1 MSGNRSFIDSLIF
14 GDGSTRRY
22 MQGSPVLYDVWN
34 SYAKHPWRKVDLL
47 LTPFRGVKP
56 GELCSR
62 LREAL
67 KRDAQQNPDAV
78 WREKTETLDDSAYNQ
93 ANVAASLS
101 FPETVRVVLPM
112 TGWWI
117 GQVHDALPDHSKW
130 LKSGEDPLSKVFDSQ
145 RKDMVQALK
154 AFRNRGAQKFE
165 GMTPDILWLVQIIG
179 SLAILR
185 KGTQPDP
192 EAKPPKK
199 AYPRKEAY
207 SETKVVD
214 AVIELMRDLV
224 LYDAPQ
230 NKLRAQIHVVNCNR
244 AAETSIDR
252 STMAIK
258 SDAALRLFEIQCS
271 RITWAIVDSGV
282 DARHPAFAKETSAGD
297 WPKTT
302 RVKES
307 YDFSY
312 IRHLL
317 SPSQLRSGNEN
328 LPPRLREALA
338 AQEKNGDELSDADN
352 VRDEM
357 ADLKRALQ
365 KGRDLDWSLLQPFLK
380 IPYDETYAPPAND
393 HGTHVAGILAAGGDS
408 EKKGVCPDI
417 NVIDI
422 RVLDAQGE
430 GNEFNVIAAMQFIRY
445 LNGSEDRMVIHGAN
459 LSLSINHD
467 VANYACG
474 RTPVCDE
481 ADRLSASG
489 VCVVAAAG
497 NKGYIKYETTEGMR
511 EGYHTISITDPGNAE
526 KVITV
531 GATHRY
537 RPHTYGVSY
546 FSSRGPT
553 GDGRLKPDLVAP
565 GEKIEAPAPNG
576 DWRVKDGTS
585 MAAPHVSGAAALLM
599 ARHREMVGRPEEIK
613 AILCKTATDLGRE
626 RYFQGHGMLDILR
639 ALQSV

>member
-1 MSGNRSFIDSLIF
+1 MNGNRSFIDSLIF
-14 GDGSTRRY
+14 GDGSTRRF
-22 MQGSPVLYDVWN
+22 MQGSPILYDVWN
-34 SYAKHPWRKVDLL
+34 CFANHPWQKLDLL
-47 LTPFRGVKP
+47 LTPYRGFKP
-56 GELCSR
+56 GELSSN

-67 KRDAQQNPDAV
+67 EKDAEKYADAP
-78 WREKTETLDDSAYNQ
+78 WRGGADGADDTAYNQ

-117 GQVHDALPDHSKW
+117 EQVHNALPDGEAC
-130 LKSGEDPLSKVFDSQ
+130 LKKGEDPLTRLFKTQ
-145 RKDMVQALK
+145 RAAMIKALK
-154 AFRNRGAQKFE
+154 GFRDRGTQKMDGF
-165 GMTPDILWLVQIIG
+165 TPDVLWLIQIIG

-185 KGTQPDP
+185 KKTQPRAG
-192 EAKPPKK
+192 AKPPQK
-199 AYPRKEAY
+199 AYPRGNAY
-207 SETKVVD
+207 PESKVVD
-214 AVIELMRDLV
+214 AVIELMSDLV
-224 LYDAPQ
+224 LYDSPR
-230 NKLRAQIHVVNCNR
+230 KRLKAQIHVVNCNR

-258 SDAALRLFEIQCS
+258 SDAALRLFEIRCS

-282 DARHPAFAKETSAGD
+282 DASHPAFAKDDPGSD
-297 WPKTT
+297 WRKTT

-317 SPSQLRSGNEN
+317 SPSQLRADNEN
-328 LPPRLREALA
+328 LPKRLREALEESQA
-338 AQEKNGDELSDADN
+338 GSENPSQVSNLRSEIE
-352 VRDEM
+352 E
-357 ADLKRALQ
+357 LKRSLQ

-380 IPYDETYAPPAND
+380 IPYDETYEPPAND
-393 HGTHVAGILAAGGDS
+393 HGTHVAGILAAGGPS
-408 EKKGVCPDI
+408 KKKGVCPDI
-417 NVIDI
+417 NVVDI
-422 RVLDAQGE
+422 RVLDHLGE

-445 LNGSEDRMVIHGAN
+445 LNGSEDRMIIHGAN

-481 ADRLSASG
+481 ADRLSSSG
-489 VCVVAAAG
+489 VCVVTAAG
-497 NKGYIKYETTEGMR
+497 NKGYIKYETAEGTR
-511 EGYHTISITDPGNAE
+511 EGYHTISITDPGNSE

-565 GEKIEAPAPNG
+565 GEKIEAPTPNG

-613 AILCKTATDLGRE
+613 SILCKTATDLGRE